1 MRAVRLHQFGPAE
14 NLVLDEVPDPW
25 PGSDQ
30 VRIRV
35 RAAGVHVLDTVIRS
49 GASGGLFPLPELPTI
64 PGREVA
70 GLVDEIGADVDPS
83 WLGRRVVAHLGQ
95 ASGGYAQLAVASRSA
110 LHTIPDGLDDAEAV
124 AMIGTGRTAFAI
136 LEAAAI
142 TAADVVLVTGASGG
156 LGVLLVQLAH
166 HAGATVVGVAGGP
179 RKVAIVAQQG
189 ADLAV
194 DYSDDGWG
202 EEVRRR
208 LGEREVSVVLQAVG
222 GDLGLGA
229 VALLGDKGRVV
240 VYGWSGGDGPVGLT
254 DEQQARGIVEI
265 DDLGRRIM
273 SRPGGMR
280 DLEDAALAAAASGEV
295 IPLVGQVFPLADAA
309 SAHRAVDSRA
319 TIGKTVLRP

>member
-25 PGSDQ
+25 PGRDQ
-30 VRIRV
+30 VRIQV

-49 GASGGLFPLPELPTI
+49 GASGGPFPLPELPTV

-70 GLVDEIGADVDPS
+70 GVVDETGADVDPS

-95 ASGGYAQLAVASRSA
+95 ASGGYAQLAVAPHSA
-110 LHTIPDGLDDAEAV
+110 LHAIPDGLDDAEAV
-124 AMIGTGRTAFAI
+124 AMVGTGRTAFGI
-136 LEAAAI
+136 LEAAML
-142 TAADVVLVTGASGG
+142 TPDDVVLVTGASGG

-166 HAGATVVGVAGGP
+166 RAGTTVVGAAGGP
-179 RKVAIVAQQG
+179 RKVEIAAHQG

-194 DYSDDGWG
+194 DYSADGWAD
-202 EEVRRR
+202 EVRRG
-208 LGEREVSVVLQAVG
+208 LGEREVTVLLQAVG
-222 GDLGLGA
+222 GDLGRVA
-229 VALLGDKGRVV
+229 VGLLGDKGRVV
-240 VYGWSGGDGPVGLT
+240 VYGWSGGAGPVGLT
-254 DEQQARGIVEI
+254 DEQQARGIVEV

-280 DLEDAALAAAASGEV
+280 DLEHAALSAAASGEV
-295 IPLVGQVFPLADAA
+295 IALVGQVFPLADAA
-309 SAHRAVDSRA
+309 SAHRAIESRT